1 MEAALYA
8 EVYLVC
14 IIVVALLTFWSTR
27 RSTRSVEERWLVYV
41 LLAFLGNFASNFFFK
56 LFNGRLIGSEALFLP
71 ASYFFKTLYF
81 ITLDIGVF
89 AWCGYAETE
98 QKNYIFQRKK
108 TLRLLMLPLLLPIAA
123 ALVNLKTHHL
133 FEITPAGAYQR
144 NFLFQVQM
152 AFLLLCSM
160 VCSVRL
166 LRHARRESDPLQCAH
181 LRLTA
186 SFPLCIL
193 AAWMLSFIGESV
205 PVICVCI
212 MVELLCIYTGTH
224 NQQII
229 SCATTPKP
237 YSC

>member
-1 MEAALYA
+1 MEAARYA

-98 QKNYIFQRKK
+98 QKN
-108 TLRLLMLPLLLPIAA
+108 
-123 ALVNLKTHHL
+123 
-133 FEITPAGAYQR
+133 
-144 NFLFQVQM
+144 
-152 AFLLLCSM
+152 
-160 VCSVRL
+160 
-166 LRHARRESDPLQCAH
+166 
-181 LRLTA
+181 
-186 SFPLCIL
+186 
-193 AAWMLSFIGESV
+193 
-205 PVICVCI
+205 
-212 MVELLCIYTGTH
+212 
-224 NQQII
+224 
-229 SCATTPKP
+229 
-237 YSC
+237 